1 MTENSGQQHILDA
14 IERLLA
20 GETAD
25 LAGLAD
31 EEKEQML
38 RLARDL
44 REHRPRPSAE
54 FEQRMERKIM
64 QEAATTTEH
73 LKGQG
78 KTVRQRQG
86 RWLPPW
92 FTVRRVAALSA
103 ALVLG
108 LGMAGLTGVLMQE
121 RDSGYTGI
129 SSDVAGNTGIP
140 ENDNARSIQPG
151 DDSAGVAGA
160 PETFKEAGQS
170 GAGAAAVIPTTRQV
184 IQTADYQIEV
194 ANGEFQEK
202 YGKITALAAKYGGF
216 VVSAD
221 TTASRDDQAIN
232 RGTVTI
238 RIADVDDNFTRA
250 MSELDELGKVVKRTV
265 SGDDVS
271 AEYVDLQ
278 SRLRNAQS
286 YENSLLSLMEKAASV
301 DEMLMV
307 QAEINTARSQIEQLQ
322 GRINY
327 IDSRADYA
335 TISVELRE
343 ESAAPADEGGG
354 DGTDWGFLASLKYAG
369 WLSVQTVNFVIMA
382 LGVIV
387 PVTLM
392 LVLVAAVGYRFL
404 KRRRS

>member
-1 MTENSGQQHILDA
+1 MTDKNGQQHILDA

-20 GETAD
+20 GETVD
-25 LAGLAD
+25 PEGLAD

-64 QEAATTTEH
+64 QEAGATTEP
-73 LKGQG
+73 LMRQG
-78 KTVRQRQG
+78 KTVKQKQG

-92 FTVRRVAALSA
+92 FTMRRVAALSA

-108 LGMAGLTGVLMQE
+108 LGVAGLTGALMQE
-121 RDSGYTGI
+121 RDSGDTGI
-129 SSDVAGNTGIP
+129 KSDIAGK
-140 ENDNARSIQPG
+140 ARSMQPG
-151 DDSAGVAGA
+151 EDAAGAVVA
-160 PETFKEAGQS
+160 PETFDEAGQS
-170 GAGAAAVIPTTRQV
+170 GAGAAVIPTTRQV

-202 YGKITALAAKYGGF
+202 YGRITALAAKYGGF

-221 TTASRDDQAIN
+221 TTSSRDDQAIN
-232 RGTVTI
+232 RGTITI
-238 RIADVDDNFTRA
+238 RIADVDDNFTQA

-265 SGDDVS
+265 SGEDVS

-286 YENSLLSLMEKAASV
+286 YEGSLLGLMDKAASV
-301 DEMLMV
+301 EEMLMV
-307 QAEINTARSQIEQLQ
+307 QAELNTARSQIEQLQ

-343 ESAAPADEGGG
+343 ENAAPANGDGG
-354 DGTDWGFLASLKYAG
+354 DETDWGFLASIRYAG

-387 PVTLM
+387 PVTLLLM
-392 LVLVAAVGYRFL
+392 LVTALGYRLL